1 MKYDYQREQRSFAF
15 SERQTRSRTPSC
27 FGTRRPQITLL
38 FRANLPTPLMKTK
51 KAVAGA
57 LDCSSL
63 GKDPDS
69 QVTAHTFFVFQSG
82 FPSTEKG
89 LNKAHT
95 LEQRQLNFSHG
106 PNLPPTVKNHH
117 HHKTED

>member
-63 GKDPDS
+63 GKDPES
-69 QVTAHTFFVFQSG
+69 QVTAHTFSFFASVRFSFEGKGPKQGPYSG
-82 FPSTEKG
+82 AETAKLFAWPE
-89 LNKAHT
+89 LAAN
-95 LEQRQLNFSHG
+95 RQK
-106 PNLPPTVKNHH
+106 P
-117 HHKTED
+117 